1 MALLLSAHD
10 ISKSFGSKTLFD
22 NLSFGIENGERIGLI
37 GPNGAGKSTL
47 LKILAGVISAD
58 HGHLSFSKNLRIGF
72 LEQIPSFDESKTVL
86 ETLLEGHPPHDW
98 EIELRIQEYIAKMD
112 LNPDAKLST
121 LSGGWKKRVALAR
134 ELIKQPD
141 LLLLD
146 EPTNHLDIDSILWLE
161 NFLSKSPLATLT
173 ITHDRL
179 FLQKVSNRILEL
191 DRRHKDGVLSIQ
203 GSYADYL
210 EAKELLMNAQ
220 ERQETVLRN
229 TLRRE
234 TEWLRRGPKA
244 RTTKQQA
251 RIDRAGDLKEQVE
264 DLSSRNSVRTASI
277 DFENTSLPKRLIE
290 AKNISKSYGER
301 KLFERVN
308 LLLSPG
314 TRIGLLGP
322 NGVGKSTL
330 IRILVGEETPDSGE
344 VMRADQLVVNYFE
357 QNRDSLDPTVSL
369 AKTVSPYGDYVEY
382 RGSRVHIKS
391 YLSRFLFPTAQMDLP
406 VGQLSGGEQS
416 RIRLAQLMLKPANLL
431 VLDEPTNDLDI
442 ATLNVLQDCLLEFEG
457 AILLVTHDR
466 YFLDQVANKIIVFP
480 PNSSQ
485 LETFS
490 DLSQWEEWLKTKPGK
505 ATSVKES
512 AKPTSPTPAPVK
524 KKLSYKDQLEF
535 DGMETKIHTLEES
548 LANAENEIQKPEI
561 VTNAPKLLELDQK
574 IKSLKSEIDHLYH
587 RWAELESMIK

>member
-369 AKTVSPYGDYVEY
+369 A
-382 RGSRVHIKS
+382 
-391 YLSRFLFPTAQMDLP
+391 
-406 VGQLSGGEQS
+406 
-416 RIRLAQLMLKPANLL
+416 
-431 VLDEPTNDLDI
+431 
-442 ATLNVLQDCLLEFEG
+442 
-457 AILLVTHDR
+457 
-466 YFLDQVANKIIVFP
+466 
-480 PNSSQ
+480 
-485 LETFS
+485 
-490 DLSQWEEWLKTKPGK
+490 
-505 ATSVKES
+505 
-512 AKPTSPTPAPVK
+512 
-524 KKLSYKDQLEF
+524 
-535 DGMETKIHTLEES
+535 
-548 LANAENEIQKPEI
+548 
-561 VTNAPKLLELDQK
+561 
-574 IKSLKSEIDHLYH
+574 
-587 RWAELESMIK
+587 